1 MIIKIKFPCPPD
13 RPVVGAVNYDSHHRI
28 DSLAMRGSGK
38 GARGLSLERARV
50 CPGRPN
56 SIAAV
61 WTRTECGLSKKE
73 GQRRFRHSLTFS
85 FLVMFL
91 AQILIPGNAPAVP
104 VPVPPPSS
112 PSSGPTA
119 AQTGESPSVAVHQKK
134 SEKPSLKESRD
145 KVQMPKVQPSPPPS
159 LSLNGPDALSAY
171 RHSWNPLT
179 SGPDLM
185 PTADTLPEGEFNV
198 RFFMYGRFTQA
209 QYSDSGGI
217 TGLPP
222 GFSQTQLIDL
232 FAMLYGVDINTEFV
246 FLPSVITTF
255 SNTGGVPLNGSGLND
270 LSFGLKHRWIIQD
283 PKRPSFS
290 TALLV
295 TLPTTSWLG
304 TPVPVGGLPP
314 INIVPSTHFGTPAFT
329 GIAMVRK
336 NIKPLKLYSDLY
348 YTWSVPG
355 NISAVSGEAPA
366 YSQFGDLFQ
375 YRVGIEDVVD
385 DKSGLGFI
393 LEIAGL
399 SGLPFSLDGIGVNTH
414 PSSFNL
420 VGIQPT
426 IEYNLTSRL
435 AASFGVLFPAFG
447 NNEYLATTPSFSLW
461 YYFLGPQGKLLPR

>member
-1 MIIKIKFPCPPD
+1 MPPQFLS
-13 RPVVGAVNYDSHHRI
+13 RYLHPRHRHPVQPRHR
-28 DSLAMRGSGK
+28 R
-38 GARGLSLERARV
+38 
-50 CPGRPN
+50 
-56 SIAAV
+56 
-61 WTRTECGLSKKE
+61 
-73 GQRRFRHSLTFS
+73 
-85 FLVMFL
+85 
-91 AQILIPGNAPAVP
+91 
-104 VPVPPPSS
+104 
-112 PSSGPTA
+112 
-119 AQTGESPSVAVHQKK
+119 ESPLLLPSIKR

-171 RHSWNPLT
+171 RHSPNPLT

-198 RFFMYGRFTQA
+198 RFYVRAVHLCPVFRFRRDHGT
-209 QYSDSGGI
+209 S
-217 TGLPP
+217 P

-255 SNTGGVPLNGSGLND
+255 SNTGGSSERVRLERSELRTKAPVDHSGSETSEFFDGVAGDSPDNVLARNPRPCRWPPTHQYRPL
-270 LSFGLKHRWIIQD
+270 D
-283 PKRPSFS
+283 PFRDSSLYGDRHGPE
-290 TALLV
+290 
-295 TLPTTSWLG
+295 
-304 TPVPVGGLPP
+304 
-314 INIVPSTHFGTPAFT
+314 
-329 GIAMVRK
+329 

>member
-1 MIIKIKFPCPPD
+1 
-13 RPVVGAVNYDSHHRI
+13 
-28 DSLAMRGSGK
+28 
-38 GARGLSLERARV
+38 
-50 CPGRPN
+50 
-56 SIAAV
+56 
-61 WTRTECGLSKKE
+61 
-73 GQRRFRHSLTFS
+73 
-85 FLVMFL
+85 
-91 AQILIPGNAPAVP
+91 
-104 VPVPPPSS
+104 
-112 PSSGPTA
+112 
-119 AQTGESPSVAVHQKK
+119 
-134 SEKPSLKESRD
+134 
-145 KVQMPKVQPSPPPS
+145 MPKVQPSPPPS